1 MNFYSTKNRDL
12 KVSFKEALLSGM
24 AEDGGLFMPEEI
36 PKLSPKELKYLRGKP
51 LSEVAFVMASKF
63 IGNEIPSKKLK
74 EICDDAYNFDV
85 PIFQLEDNLLILELF
100 HGPTQAFKDF
110 AARFMARC
118 TSYFLEKNN
127 INRNVLVA
135 TSGDTGGAIGNGF
148 LGLPNIN
155 VFILYPKGRVSH
167 VQEQQLTTMG
177 KNVKA
182 IEVDGNFDDCQKLV
196 KDVFADREFNEKFK
210 LMSANSI
217 NVGRVIPQS
226 FYYMWS
232 SLQISQ
238 NQLNQK
244 LIYSVPSGN
253 FGNLFGGIIA
263 KKMGAPIYRFIASN
277 NANHPFFD
285 YLKTGTLK
293 PIPSIQTLSSA
304 MDIGHPSNYYRIAN
318 LFKNKVSEV
327 RKIIDGCTFNDKQ
340 TKKAMRDVFLTY
352 AYIMCPHT
360 AVAYLGAKKLS
371 QQDFCMVAV
380 STADPAKFL
389 DDVEKILNYEIP
401 IPDNL
406 KKILDKVKK
415 SKELNVD
422 VNELKKY
429 LTDKLT

>member
-1 MNFYSTKNRDL
+1 MKFYSTKNHDL
-12 KVSFKEALLSGM
+12 KVSFEKALLSGI

-63 IGNEIPSKKLK
+63 VGEEIPSDKLK
-74 EICDDAYNFDV
+74 EICEDAYNFDV
-85 PIFQLEDNLLILELF
+85 PIFQLEDNLLVLELF

-127 INRNVLVA
+127 TNRNVLVA
-135 TSGDTGGAIGNGF
+135 TSGDTGGAVGNGF
-148 LGLPNIN
+148 LGLPNVNI
-155 VFILYPKGRVSH
+155 FILYPKGRVSH

-182 IEVDGNFDDCQKLV
+182 IEVDGNFDDCQKMV

-238 NQLNQK
+238 NQNNQK

-277 NANHPFFD
+277 NANHPFLD

-293 PIPSIQTLSSA
+293 PIPSVQTLSNA
-304 MDIGHPSNYYRIAN
+304 MDIGHPNNYYRIVD
-318 LFKNKVSEV
+318 LFQNKVSEV
-327 RKIIDGCTFNDKQ
+327 RKIIDGCTFNDNQ
-340 TKKAMRDVFLTY
+340 TKKAMKDVFFTY

-360 AVAYLGAKKLS
+360 AVAYLGAQKFLQKDTCLIT
-371 QQDFCMVAV
+371 V

-389 DDVEKILNYEIP
+389 DSVESILDYEIP
-401 IPDNL
+401 IPDDL
-406 KKILDKVKK
+406 KKSLSKAKK
-415 SKELNVD
+415 SKEIQVD
-422 VNELKKY
+422 ENQLKKY
-429 LTDKLT
+429 LTNELS